1 MSAHEFDVE
10 AAAAALLQAR
20 RQHGQITASALDGP
34 QNAEQ
39 AYAIQERV
47 RAALE
52 RGRAT
57 AWKVGTSAAGI
68 EPSAAP
74 IFGFT
79 VLASPACVAAGSFH
93 MLAAEVEIAFRVGHD
108 LPPGYPENLLQQAID
123 SVIVAIE
130 LCDTRL
136 QDFRNASA
144 WWKLADNQSNYG
156 LVLGSGRSD
165 WAALDFSSQVAE
177 FHVNGRLKNSAVGA
191 HPLGTPF
198 RLMPWIAAHAEKR
211 SGGLRVG
218 DIITTGAW
226 TGMENVEPGDE
237 VLARFPG
244 IGEARVSFA
253 R

>member
-1 MSAHEFDVE
+1 MNAHDFDVG

-20 RQHGQITASALDGP
+20 RRHGQVAAGVLNGP
-34 QNAEQ
+34 QNAEH
-39 AYAIQERV
+39 AYAVQDRV
-47 RAALE
+47 KAALE
-52 RGRAT
+52 PGRVT
-57 AWKVGTSAAGI
+57 TWKVGTSAPGI

-74 IFGFT
+74 ILGSG
-79 VLASPACVAAGSFH
+79 VLASPARVATGSFH
-93 MLAAEVEIAFRVGHD
+93 MLAAEVEIAFRIGHD
-108 LPPGYPENLLQQAID
+108 LPPGCPENVLQQAID

-144 WWKLADNQSNYG
+144 WWKLADNQLNYG
-156 LVLGSGRSD
+156 LVLGSERSD
-165 WAALDFSSQVAE
+165 WTAIDFTAQVAE

-211 SGGLRVG
+211 GGCLRAG
-218 DIITTGAW
+218 DIITTGSW
-226 TGMENVEPGDE
+226 TGMENVQPGDE
-237 VLARFPG
+237 VFARFPG